1 MFEGIK
7 VGAKAER
14 SLVVAEEHTAARW
27 GSGALKVFSTPQM
40 LALMEGAAVDA
51 VDPLL
56 PKGYQTV
63 GIQAAINHLAAT
75 PMGLRVTAHAEL
87 VAVDGRK
94 LTFRVMAHDEMGKIG
109 EGEHQRFIVEVAR
122 FMEKAAARGKSSTGS

>member
-1 MFEGIK
+1 M
-7 VGAKAER
+7 
-14 SLVVAEEHTAARW
+14 
-27 GSGALKVFSTPQM
+27 KVFATPQM

-63 GIQAAINHLAAT
+63 GIQAAISHLAAT

-94 LTFRVMAHDEMGKIG
+94 LTFRVEAHDEVGKIG
-109 EGEHQRFIVEVAR
+109 EGEHHRFIVEVAR
-122 FMEKAAARGKSSTGS
+122 FMEKAAARGKSSASS